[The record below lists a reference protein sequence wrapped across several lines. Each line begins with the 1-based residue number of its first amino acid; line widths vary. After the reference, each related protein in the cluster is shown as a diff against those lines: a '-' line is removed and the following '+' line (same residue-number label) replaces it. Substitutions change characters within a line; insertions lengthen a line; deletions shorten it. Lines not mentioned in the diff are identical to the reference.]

1 MDTELFSGECFMSK
15 EKVTKILS
23 AVIITIALFFT
34 TISATAEESENHS
47 GNRYYLG
54 ESVKTGWDNGYKG
67 EEKITEG
74 DVHFNWK
81 IGEFYVDGFT
91 STVKGEDN
99 TPIFL
104 KNVGDKV
111 QLWFSL
117 KQDIEKLNDDEN
129 LSISE
134 DSNGSDDYFSVPKTN
149 FGRGALIIRKTDYTN
164 AKSDPIVYTDYLAA
178 KASPDADTE
187 VELCEEGDYEVSL
200 DYEIKNDP
208 RKIFD
213 VSIIPTYSN
222 YKLFFKFSVRNGNSM
237 VYPFDVKTNEEL
249 TNSSITP
256 NGFRLD
262 LAKSRYLDIN
272 IKKEILRDGA
282 AGLTEDVRFNG
293 PAKDGAKYTSEG
305 IYTIT
310 VSNRYTD
317 QQTTKKI
324 YVGSNNLLKAYMTT
338 GLSISQIKEKLD
350 NGAQIND
357 DGTIVTV
364 VKKSEIIPEKI
375 PVDEK
380 AVAANSTPKTETMIS
395 KTPASIEPQNVETDK
410 TPLIIAFC
418 AGGGVILI
426 SGLILLFR
434 KKFTKND

>member
-1 MDTELFSGECFMSK
+1 MNKG
-15 EKVTKILS
+15 KVTKIVS
-23 AVIITIALFFT
+23 VVVITIALFLA
-34 TISATAEESENHS
+34 TISAMAEESEKQS

-67 EEKITEG
+67 DEKITEG

-117 KQDIEKLNDDEN
+117 KQNIDKLNNDEN

-134 DSNGSDDYFSVPKTN
+134 DSNGFDEYFSVPKTN

-164 AKSDPIVYTDYLAA
+164 AKSDPIEYKDYLAA
-178 KASPDADTE
+178 KASPNADTE
-187 VELCEEGDYEVSL
+187 VELCEEGDYEVAL

-222 YKLFFKFSVRNGNSM
+222 YKIFFKFSVRNGNSM
-237 VYPFDVKTNEEL
+237 VYPFDVKTKGEL
-249 TNSSITP
+249 SNTSVTE
-256 NGFRLD
+256 NGFYLD
-262 LAKSRYLDIN
+262 FANSRYLDIN
-272 IKKEILRDGA
+272 IKKEVLNEGA
-282 AGLTEDVRFNG
+282 NGLAEDVRFNR
-293 PAKDGAKYTSEG
+293 PAKDGEEYTEEG

-310 VSNRYTD
+310 SSNRYTG
-317 QQTTKKI
+317 QLTTKRI
-324 YVGSNNLLKAYMTT
+324 YVGKNDVLKAVAAT
-338 GLSISQIKEKLD
+338 GLSVKDVNDYIA
-350 NGAQIND
+350 NGAKVKND
-357 DGTIVTV
+357 GSIMLTSHET
-364 VKKSEIIPEKI
+364 I
-375 PVDEK
+375 PVDEANIQPNMATQDSAK
-380 AVAANSTPKTETMIS
+380 GDFFTDNLLWFIVGGAALIVIIVVIIIVVAVK
-395 KTPASIEPQNVETDK
+395 K
-410 TPLIIAFC
+410 
-418 AGGGVILI
+418 
-426 SGLILLFR
+426 R
-434 KKFTKND
+434 KKPKYVNIEAFTEDQEVE